1 MNIKTQLSLERK
13 LSTGNYENVTIRLDM
28 ETDVSADGIDELNT
42 KFEFF
47 RSQFMEKFRDT
58 QSKVSQELGI
68 EEKTAFISSPVVA
81 KKIQKLNEMELKEV
95 LGD

>member
-1 MNIKTQLSLERK
+1 MNVKTNLSLERK
-13 LSTGNYENVTIRLDM
+13 ISTGNYENITIRLDM

-47 RSQFMEKFRDT
+47 RAQFLEKFRDT
-58 QSKVSQELGI
+58 QSKVAQELNI
-68 EEKTAFISSPVVA
+68 EEKTAFISSPVA
-81 KKIQKLNEMELKEV
+81 SKKMQKLNEMELKEV

>member
-1 MNIKTQLSLERK
+1 
-13 LSTGNYENVTIRLDM
+13 
-28 ETDVSADGIDELNT
+28 
-42 KFEFF
+42 
-47 RSQFMEKFRDT
+47 MEKFRDT